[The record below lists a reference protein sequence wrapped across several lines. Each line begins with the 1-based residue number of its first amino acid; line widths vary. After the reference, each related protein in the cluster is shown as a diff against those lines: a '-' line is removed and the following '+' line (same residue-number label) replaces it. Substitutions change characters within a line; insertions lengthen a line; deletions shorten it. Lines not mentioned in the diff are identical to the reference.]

1 MASGDFKEQLQ
12 IKYYVIKHLILLKT
26 QNMLPINADL
36 FQWFT
41 NCFDKKFASDS
52 PHTGTGIN
60 FENQQLAEESRKPII
75 RKFK

>member
-1 MASGDFKEQLQ
+1 
-12 IKYYVIKHLILLKT
+12 
-26 QNMLPINADL
+26 MLPINADL

-75 RKFK
+75 RKFKQNYK